1 MIWTNICIGFE
12 YTNIFVSKNLML
24 GFKLVIQPT
33 VKTVFFLC
41 ILFLCILIYVDFLTH
56 RLDFFSR
63 IYLYQET
70 IQTNIRIYSYQT
82 NIIQIWYKRIFVS
95 EIIRI
100 SKYFLDTL
108 LPVTDPTWRLR
119 AGYQRGAS
127 FVADVNCSE
136 WSGVGTPVS
145 DRNLPRNFVKSS
157 MMGEIRKTQ
166 L

>member
-41 ILFLCILIYVDFLTH
+41 ILFLCILIYVDFLAH

-82 NIIQIWYKRIFVS
+82 NMIQTNICIRNYSDIQIFSSHPATSHWPHMEAKSRILKRS
-95 EIIRI
+95 IIHCRCQ
-100 SKYFLDTL
+100 L
-108 LPVTDPTWRLR
+108 LAV
-119 AGYQRGAS
+119 
-127 FVADVNCSE
+127 E
-136 WSGVGTPVS
+136 WS
-145 DRNLPRNFVKSS
+145 RNPS
-157 MMGEIRKTQ
+157 Q
-166 L
+166 W